1 MGLSLYQWLIIIAFI
16 GVLIWAFGPKRK
28 GRFKKDGQIPF
39 EDDKD

>member
-1 MGLSLYQWLIIIAFI
+1 MTIYHWLLIAGFI

-28 GRFKKDGQIPF
+28 GRFKQDGQIPF